1 MKCIVTGGCGFLGSH
16 LVEKLVIDGHNI
28 TVIDNLVSGKKKNI
42 QNVKDK
48 ITFVYCDI
56 NNKKKIKKYFK
67 NVDWVFHLAA
77 LADIVPSIQKP
88 VEYFK
93 SNVEGT
99 LNILELSKSSNKL
112 KKFIYIAS
120 SSSYGIPKRYP
131 TSEKNQIDPQYPYA
145 LTKYMGEE
153 LVMHWGK
160 VYNLPV
166 ISLRCFNIYGTRS
179 RTSGAYGA
187 VMGVFLAQ
195 KINKKPLTIVG
206 NGNQRR
212 DFTFVTDVIE
222 AIYFLVKSKII
233 NEVFNIGSG
242 KTISINYLVKL
253 LGKNKKTYLPKRP
266 GEPFIT
272 YADISK
278 IKKLGWKPK
287 IDIKTGISI
296 LLKNI
301 NDWSN
306 APVWSKKK
314 IKQATNDWFKF
325 LRKSI

>member
-16 LVEKLVIDGHNI
+16 LVEELIKHGHNV
-28 TVIDNLVSGKKKNI
+28 TVIDNLVSGIKKNI
-42 QNVKDK
+42 QNVKNK
-48 ITFVYCDI
+48 ITFVNSDV
-56 NNKKKIKKYFK
+56 NNKKKIKKFFT

-77 LADIVPSIQKP
+77 LADIVPSIKKP

-99 LNILELSKSSNKL
+99 LNILELSKNSKRL

-120 SSSYGIPKRYP
+120 SSSYGIPKKYP
-131 TSEKNQIDPQYPYA
+131 TSEKIRIDPQYPYA
-145 LTKYMGEE
+145 LTKHMGEE

-195 KINKKPLTIVG
+195 KINRKPFTIVG
-206 NGNQRR
+206 SGNQRR
-212 DFTFVTDVIE
+212 DFTFVTDVVD
-222 AIYFLVKSKII
+222 AIYFLVKSKIVKEI
-233 NEVFNIGSG
+233 YNIGSG
-242 KTISINYLVKL
+242 KTVSVNYLVKL
-253 LGKNKKTYLPKRP
+253 LGKNKKTFLPKRP
-266 GEPFIT
+266 GEPSIT
-272 YADISK
+272 FADISK

-287 IDIKTGISI
+287 IDIKKGISI
-296 LLKNI
+296 LLENI
-301 NDWSN
+301 NYWSS
-306 APVWSKKK
+306 APVWTKNK
-314 IKQATNDWFKF
+314 IKLATKDWFKF
-325 LRKSI
+325 LRKS